1 MTRVAEKVKTNIQL
15 FIDELWNKSN
25 QGEEVVSIDIGKLDK
40 IDHEYRYIVKAY
52 LLYLQKIGCTDYDY
66 FGDHYLVVVKSKE
79 AVQ

>member
-1 MTRVAEKVKTNIQL
+1 MTRVAEKVKTNTQL

-52 LLYLQKIGCTDYDY
+52 LLYLQKIGCIDYDY
-66 FGDHYLVVVKSKE
+66 FGEHYLVVVKSKE